1 MLDLVFA
8 LVAVR
13 VFALAIAHLVR
24 GLLHPDRFE
33 SRQLGVLGEPR
44 VSVLLLNLDLDE
56 KYPR

>member
-13 VFALAIAHLVR
+13 AIAYLGRVP
-24 GLLHPDRFE
+24 LHPDRFE
-33 SRQLGVLGEPR
+33 SRQLGELGEPR